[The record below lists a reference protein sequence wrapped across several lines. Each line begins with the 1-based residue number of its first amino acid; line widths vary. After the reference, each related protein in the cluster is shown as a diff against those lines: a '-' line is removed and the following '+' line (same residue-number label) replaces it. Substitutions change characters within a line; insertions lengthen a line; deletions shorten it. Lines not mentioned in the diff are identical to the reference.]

1 MKEGTLFERIFYDH
15 IHSILKEDENA
26 YTKRNKKRSALKIK
40 QNESYH
46 NLRKKH
52 SEQKSSLSKKHKL
65 QLNELR
71 NKHSEQLAAFDRRN
85 NL

>member
-26 YTKRNKKRSALKIK
+26 YTKRNKKRTALKIK

-46 NLRKKH
+46 NLRK
-52 SEQKSSLSKKHKL
+52 
-65 QLNELR
+65 R
-71 NKHSEQLAAFDRRN
+71 HSEQLAAFDRRN